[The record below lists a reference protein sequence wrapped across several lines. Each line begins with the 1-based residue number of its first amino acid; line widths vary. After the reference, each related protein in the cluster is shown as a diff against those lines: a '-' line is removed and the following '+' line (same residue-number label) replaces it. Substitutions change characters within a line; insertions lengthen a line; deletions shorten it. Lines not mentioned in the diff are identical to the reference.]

1 MRTLLASLM
10 LLSGIVLADEGSIQL
25 KEGPG
30 KDKVM
35 ANCIMCHSVDYI
47 QMNSVFLDRNGWTAT
62 VNKMT
67 KAMGAPIK
75 DEDIAQIVDYLT
87 RYYGKE

>member
-1 MRTLLASLM
+1 MKTLLISL
-10 LLSGIVLADEGSIQL
+10 LLLAGTALADEGSIRL

-47 QMNSVFLDRNGWTAT
+47 QMNSVFLDRNGWTAS
-62 VNKMT
+62 VNKMV
-67 KAMGAPIK
+67 KVMGAPIK
-75 DEDIAQIVDYLT
+75 DEEIPQIVDYLT
-87 RYYGKE
+87 RYYGK

>member
-1 MRTLLASLM
+1 MKTLLISL
-10 LLSGIVLADEGSIQL
+10 LLLAGTALADEGNVRL

-47 QMNSVFLDRNGWTAT
+47 QMNSVFLDRNGWTAS
-62 VNKMT
+62 VNKMV
-67 KAMGAPIK
+67 KVMGAPLKEEEIP
-75 DEDIAQIVDYLT
+75 QIVDYLT
-87 RYYGKE
+87 RYYGK